1 MADKEKVTPQQADEL
16 EQNTGPV
23 DKEATQAMDST
34 AKPEEKAGVK
44 KTGEESAE
52 GKATKEVKAAKTELE
67 KLQDDYATL
76 NDKYLRLMAEYD
88 NFRKR
93 SQRERDAIYP
103 EATAATAT
111 AFLAVADNLER
122 ALAAECVDAEYKKG
136 TELTYQSLMDAFS
149 KLKIEKFGET
159 GDAFDPNRH
168 NAVMHVEDDSI
179 AAQTVVEVFQK
190 GYQLGDRIIR
200 HAMVKVAN

>member
-1 MADKEKVTPQQADEL
+1 MADNEKATPQQAEEM
-16 EQNTGPV
+16 EQNTGPAEN
-23 DKEATQAMDST
+23 EAAV
-34 AKPEEKAGVK
+34 EEKSED
-44 KTGEESAE
+44 KTSE
-52 GKATKEVKAAKTELE
+52 TKENKQEKTPAKTELE
-67 KLQDDYATL
+67 KLQDDYAAL

-103 EATAATAT
+103 EATAAA
-111 AFLAVADNLER
+111 AMLFLTVADNFER
-122 ALAAECVDAEYKKG
+122 ALAAECADAEYKKG
-136 TELTYQSLMDAFS
+136 TEMTYQSLIDAFS
-149 KLKIEKFGET
+149 KLKIEKFGEP

-168 NAVMHVEDDSI
+168 NAVMHVEEDGI
-179 AAQTVVEVFQK
+179 ENETVVEVFQK